1 MENTISLVE
10 LKNSSSTVTFNVPKS
25 IFGSTTFKVYF
36 TKLKFGSSNHNFSS
50 LDSQSVH
57 FNTHHN
63 LKV

>member
-1 MENTISLVE
+1 MENKISSIE

-50 LDSQSVH
+50 LDSHSVQY
-57 FNTHHN
+57 NTHHI